1 MSDQPPSDES
11 GEMTEA
17 SDPHLRQVDE
27 TLTDAGQRLRARAV
41 VLDGESIIGSQLRRS
56 RQRYRLL
63 SIAAG
68 IIAVAC
74 VGLAINSSRHTT
86 STTDRANDTRAG
98 DSNATPTDRNNLTNA
113 MNLVATLDAKPIDP
127 TSVKLVSS
135 LSRFD
140 TCDALIE
147 DLRRVG
153 AEHVGSQ
160 GFFGSLFSPFPMGRS
175 DGDYADVSQHSSK
188 VMAAGPPSG
197 GETLG
202 TNIQVQGVDEPDSAK
217 AVGTLIYDLRDNR
230 LQIADTAAGKVIGRL
245 DFDIGDKK
253 RRASVSNLLVS
264 GTTAVVFGSEQVMSE
279 AIADDP
285 SATTSFRDYLTVS
298 FVNLA
303 NPAVPTLRDR
313 VRIDGS
319 LVSARLVDGKVR
331 MVTASHLA
339 DIGFVI
345 PTSPES
351 IPTALEANR
360 LSVARSQAS
369 DWIPEWDRGQESHP
383 LVPCERVHVPD
394 TFAGVSMTSMVE
406 FAADQQFDPSASALL
421 APSENL
427 YANATEVIVASTVW
441 VDPAVSNKLKF
452 PNWDTAIHRFSFVQS
467 TGAPAPATAPQ
478 APSYQGS
485 ATVNGSVNN
494 QFSFGEVGTNLGVVT
509 SSGSPWQSGPTPNI
523 SLHLFD
529 RSTGLNEVGTL
540 SDLGKDGSVT
550 GVRFT
555 NTRAFISMTIG
566 FGNAL
571 RVIDLSS
578 PAVPRVA
585 GTLPIE
591 FGATYLHPVSDSQ
604 IVALGNSSVKEGDE
618 YISYSRAALI
628 ESANPD
634 APAPIGAWKLQN
646 STTLSAN
653 DHHAFLWWASQKL
666 MGFPLERFAPKSA
679 VPPAAGVVRVDAG
692 LTPVGTITPK
702 EVNVPA
708 PCPSVP
714 KEQLKQYGID
724 TENSGMSVLQCG
736 EPGRIVWPG
745 YSCNVVDEDMLRA
758 VIKDESTVSASIGK
772 MHQCSNTGPPRV
784 SRLMVVDGHL
794 WLNTSESLERVNLDS
809 LAADALIP
817 I

>member
-1 MSDQPPSDES
+1 
-11 GEMTEA
+11 
-17 SDPHLRQVDE
+17 
-27 TLTDAGQRLRARAV
+27 
-41 VLDGESIIGSQLRRS
+41 
-56 RQRYRLL
+56 
-63 SIAAG
+63 
-68 IIAVAC
+68 
-74 VGLAINSSRHTT
+74 
-86 STTDRANDTRAG
+86 
-98 DSNATPTDRNNLTNA
+98 
-113 MNLVATLDAKPIDP
+113 
-127 TSVKLVSS
+127 
-135 LSRFD
+135 
-140 TCDALIE
+140 
-147 DLRRVG
+147 
-153 AEHVGSQ
+153 
-160 GFFGSLFSPFPMGRS
+160 
-175 DGDYADVSQHSSK
+175 
-188 VMAAGPPSG
+188 
-197 GETLG
+197 
-202 TNIQVQGVDEPDSAK
+202 
-217 AVGTLIYDLRDNR
+217 
-230 LQIADTAAGKVIGRL
+230 
-245 DFDIGDKK
+245 
-253 RRASVSNLLVS
+253 
-264 GTTAVVFGSEQVMSE
+264 
-279 AIADDP
+279 
-285 SATTSFRDYLTVS
+285 
-298 FVNLA
+298 
-303 NPAVPTLRDR
+303 
-313 VRIDGS
+313 
-319 LVSARLVDGKVR
+319 
-331 MVTASHLA
+331 
-339 DIGFVI
+339 
-345 PTSPES
+345 
-351 IPTALEANR
+351 
-360 LSVARSQAS
+360 
-369 DWIPEWDRGQESHP
+369 
-383 LVPCERVHVPD
+383 
-394 TFAGVSMTSMVE
+394 MTSMVE

-494 QFSFGEVGTNLGVVT
+494 QFSFGEVGANLGVVT